1 MRITWDKNAHAVYLY
16 LSDNKCVP
24 HLRAQ
29 EITDCIKVD
38 WDMSGNVSGI
48 EILGI
53 ENPIIEDITSWT

>member
-16 LSDNKCVP
+16 LSDNKCAP
-24 HLRAQ
+24 HLRTQ

-38 WDMSGNVSGI
+38 WDMSGNVKGI